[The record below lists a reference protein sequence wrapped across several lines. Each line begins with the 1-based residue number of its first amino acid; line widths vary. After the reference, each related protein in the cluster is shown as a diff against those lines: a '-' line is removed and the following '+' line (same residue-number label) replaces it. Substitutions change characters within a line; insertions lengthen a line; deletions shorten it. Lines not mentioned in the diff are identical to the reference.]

1 MLQKFRQNLAKFEF
15 ATFKKLIFLKEK
27 AHFKGSRLAAN
38 NQHGLLPSKRSVF
51 CKLQTQKKVGVKY
64 FLQSLLQVADFLF
77 NYASLGKNL

>member
-38 NQHGLLPSKRSVF
+38 DQHILKVDKWAKSDAPKVLSKF
-51 CKLQTQKKVGVKY
+51 GQI
-64 FLQSLLQVADFLF
+64 
-77 NYASLGKNL
+77 